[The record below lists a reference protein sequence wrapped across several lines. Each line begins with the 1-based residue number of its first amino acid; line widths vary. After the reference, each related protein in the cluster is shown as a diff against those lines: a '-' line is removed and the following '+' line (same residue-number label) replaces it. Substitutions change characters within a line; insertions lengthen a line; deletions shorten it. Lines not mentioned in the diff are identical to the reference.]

1 MGLCMCI
8 CSEALGGQF
17 MLGWYL
23 SNVTLILAVKKAIAQ
38 DSPFGGLDAGSETS
52 QVHKYQ
58 ERFPAHT
65 SEELRDLLISP
76 HRNRCSCQDG
86 DRCQAWSAWPNPGS
100 GAAAGWLGLGTD
112 PKTREAQSSMAPN
125 CFPRPSPSEPQ
136 ANRNAAARGLLAPP
150 CGLLRTERS
159 PLSNLPPAVF
169 KGLFFTPVFLP
180 RFCVQ
185 PQRGLSLSLLG
196 SGERTSNLFQV
207 TCTLS

>member
-1 MGLCMCI
+1 
-8 CSEALGGQF
+8 

-23 SNVTLILAVKKAIAQ
+23 LNVTLILAVKKAIAQ

-112 PKTREAQSSMAPN
+112 PKTREAQSSKAPN
-125 CFPRPSPSEPQ
+125 CFPPALALGAPGQSQR
-136 ANRNAAARGLLAPP
+136 RGARASSATLWALED
-150 CGLLRTERS
+150 REV

>member
-1 MGLCMCI
+1 
-8 CSEALGGQF
+8 

-23 SNVTLILAVKKAIAQ
+23 LNVTLILAVKKAIAQ

-112 PKTREAQSSMAPN
+112 PKTREAQSSKAPN
-125 CFPRPSPSEPQ
+125 CFPPALALGAPGQSQRRGARASSATLWALEDREVSTFQSPS
-136 ANRNAAARGLLAPP
+136 
-150 CGLLRTERS
+150 S
-159 PLSNLPPAVF
+159 
-169 KGLFFTPVFLP
+169 
-180 RFCVQ
+180 CVQ
-185 PQRGLSLSLLG
+185 RTLLYPCFSPQILRPASARPLPFLT
-196 SGERTSNLFQV
+196 RV
-207 TCTLS
+207 WRAYI